1 MRNICW
7 NQWLQ
12 WQFIMMLIKRGIAW
26 FSPMTA
32 RWPDLTELECF
43 YINYNAHDKT
53 QSGIMVIILRGSNC
67 LYNCNKISPS
77 PPQDMIC
84 NNEWVE
90 RMNCFLVTSLDHLP
104 TVWLNN
110 IIIYWR
116 SAQIISLHIYISQ
129 RYQDIQEI
137 KWLLAFNEVIYKES
151 LWCRTD
157 LNFCE
162 QFIRCGGGVR

>member
-104 TVWLNN
+104 TVLAEQ
-110 IIIYWR
+110 YHHLLE
-116 SAQIISLHIYISQ
+116 ISSDNLPPHLYFAEIS
-129 RYQDIQEI
+129 RYSGDRMVISIQ
-137 KWLLAFNEVIYKES
+137 WSYL
-151 LWCRTD
+151 
-157 LNFCE
+157 
-162 QFIRCGGGVR
+162 